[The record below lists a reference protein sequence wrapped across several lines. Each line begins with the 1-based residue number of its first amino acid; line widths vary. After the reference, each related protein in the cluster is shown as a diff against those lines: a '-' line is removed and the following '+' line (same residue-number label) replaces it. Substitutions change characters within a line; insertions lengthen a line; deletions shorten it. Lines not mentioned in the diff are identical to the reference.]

1 MQLKTDGSIWTW
13 GDNSSG
19 QLGDKTFNVTETL
32 KYPQSGNSSNAGS
45 ELSTTSKE
53 NSKTKSSRLQSSGN
67 SDLYSNDNRSG
78 VPTIPASSE
87 NGDSDSAIK
96 NTEIFVY
103 VMAIIGVL
111 VILGG
116 VLYKINYH
124 RRKVM
129 KK

>member
-1 MQLKTDGSIWTW
+1 MLAANYQLRVKRIVKPRAADYKVLEI
-13 GDNSSG
+13 
-19 QLGDKTFNVTETL
+19 VTCIQMTIGAVCRQSQPHL
-32 KYPQSGNSSNAGS
+32 KMEILIVQI
-45 ELSTTSKE
+45 
-53 NSKTKSSRLQSSGN
+53 R
-67 SDLYSNDNRSG
+67 
-78 VPTIPASSE
+78 
-87 NGDSDSAIK
+87 